1 MTFSISYLL
10 SELESKKDL
19 YKENRNQVS
28 FEKLENLIKFRKK
41 KDMTSKKRLGSEN
54 RINQSSLRLRSGQFI
69 GKSRIKNA
77 KENIK

>member
-28 FEKLENLIKFRKK
+28 FEKLEKSYNKISDFIEKNKNDLSANKISVLDCLRIENKIITANKCLLI
-41 KDMTSKKRLGSEN
+41 
-54 RINQSSLRLRSGQFI
+54 
-69 GKSRIKNA
+69 
-77 KENIK
+77 